1 MGVVLPLRCEE
12 APDVLERLG
21 EPVAGPEVAA
31 DPLRQGLRRRGP
43 QVPPVQQH
51 DARVVAPEAAEH
63 THVGQGL
70 DMQKWPILKGS
81 FEHLFYSIW
90 LTPESNGSSSSN
102 IQGYELSRPPNS
114 DNRNR
119 LDLLT

>member
-70 DMQKWPILKGS
+70 DMQKWRSFKGS
-81 FEHLFYSIW
+81 FEHIFLQYLANVRNSVIGCKPNAE
-90 LTPESNGSSSSN
+90 LTD
-102 IQGYELSRPPNS
+102 I
-114 DNRNR
+114 
-119 LDLLT
+119 LTIRK